1 MVLKDKNGNPLGAAV
16 AVDPAKGC
24 LEVFAVDDSGIPLS
38 CLWVLTNRG
47 GQLTVGKG
55 STATTISAN
64 GSSYFGALEG
74 TPSQPPYLPVI
85 TVGPSASTAYF
96 APPQEFFTKTID
108 AVLTA
113 VPVNGSANRS
123 LYISVQKTLPAF

>member
-1 MVLKDKNGNPLGAAV
+1 MQLLNKNGNPLGAAV

-24 LEVFAVDDSGIPLS
+24 LEVFAVDDLGIALS

-47 GQLTVGKG
+47 GKLTAGTG
-55 STATTISAN
+55 SSATTISAN
-64 GSSYFGALEG
+64 GNSYFGALEG
-74 TPSQPPYLPVI
+74 TPAQPPYLPVI
-85 TVGPSASTAYF
+85 TVGPSTSTVYF
-96 APPQEFFTKTID
+96 GPPQEFFSKTID

-113 VPVNGSANRS
+113 VPVDGSANRS